1 MRYLLILL
9 LLISSLSFGN
19 WGDTYFCSMNTM
31 MEVKPDNEKITYQL
45 ETFKFRLDE
54 NKNAVVFPH
63 IEKEQFFKDFELPI
77 TLANFAENKW
87 TAGKTNLSTY
97 VTFGVGSFLF
107 SGLNVDDENNL
118 SMLNIIADCEKF
130 E

>member
-1 MRYLLILL
+1 MRYLLVLL
-9 LLISSLSFGN
+9 LLISPLIFGN

-31 MEVKPDNEKITYQL
+31 MEVKAANEKITYQL

-87 TAGKTNLSTY
+87 TAGETNLSTY
-97 VTFGVGSFLF
+97 VTFGVGNFLF

-118 SMLNIIADCEKF
+118 SMLNIIADCE
-130 E
+130 EIE